1 MTPKDILQVHADI
14 ERQNK
19 RNVKRWKVEKL
30 HVDLVRR
37 GQFAEARMILR
48 LLRNGY
54 IKMYLDDVSWNV
66 QCALE
71 KIGHPVWYAPNGNTA
86 SASIERGRVA

>member
-37 GQFAEARMILR
+37 GQFADARMILR

-66 QCALE
+66 QTALE

-86 SASIERGRVA
+86 SARIERGRVA